1 VATVTVSSELN
12 LLIADEALAG
22 PSSVEVDEILDILAS
37 LNHEGITMI
46 MIGHI
51 MRAVMRFSS
60 RVVVLDAGHTIAD
73 GTPEE
78 TMRQSA
84 VEKAYLGT

>member
-1 VATVTVSSELN
+1 MAARPL

-22 PSSVEVDEILDILAS
+22 LSGAEVDELLDILAR
-37 LNHEGITMI
+37 LNDEGITMI
-46 MIGHI
+46 MIEHI

-60 RVVVLDAGHTIAD
+60 RIVVLDAGQTIAD
-73 GTPEE
+73 GTPAE
-78 TMRQSA
+78 TMRHSA

>member
-1 VATVTVSSELN
+1 MQRAFPLVIVLGIVGGGMLPT
-12 LLIADEALAG
+12 
-22 PSSVEVDEILDILAS
+22 SVVE
-37 LNHEGITMI
+37 NRYFY
-46 MIGHI
+46 HI

-60 RVVVLDAGHTIAD
+60 RIVVLDAGQTIAD